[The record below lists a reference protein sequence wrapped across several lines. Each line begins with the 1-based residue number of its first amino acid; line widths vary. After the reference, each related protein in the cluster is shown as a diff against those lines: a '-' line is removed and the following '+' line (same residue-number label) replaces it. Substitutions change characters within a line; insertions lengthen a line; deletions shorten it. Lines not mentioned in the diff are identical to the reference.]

1 MRAHVC
7 DARARVVHWVK
18 VRPICNELVS
28 EERERERAGGASG
41 AKRIATSPELQSRGA
56 SNHSPWK
63 FLLVSQMA
71 RLFWRLCNLVQTVGM
86 SNFVSHPRAFPAWLA
101 CFLARQRGTGAG
113 GHYGPAP
120 QTTTQQRRRT
130 ICQNCA
136 ETGDATNMEGSRS
149 KIGRRLKRCR
159 FGQKRV
165 PPLDPV
171 GQTTDRLCPTKIA
184 IVTVDVVRGGKRRN
198 MCAIWLSG
206 QTDGRKGGSISAVR

>member
-1 MRAHVC
+1 M
-7 DARARVVHWVK
+7 
-18 VRPICNELVS
+18 E
-28 EERERERAGGASG
+28 
-41 AKRIATSPELQSRGA
+41 
-56 SNHSPWK
+56 
-63 FLLVSQMA
+63 

-136 ETGDATNMEGSRS
+136 ETGDATNIEGSRS

-165 PPLDPV
+165 SPLDPV

-206 QTDGRKGGSISAVR
+206 QTDGR